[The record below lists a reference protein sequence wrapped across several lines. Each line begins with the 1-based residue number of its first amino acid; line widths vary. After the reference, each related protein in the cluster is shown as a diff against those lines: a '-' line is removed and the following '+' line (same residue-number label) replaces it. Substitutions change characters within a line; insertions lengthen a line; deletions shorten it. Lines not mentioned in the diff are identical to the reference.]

1 MRMLGWIYG
10 HTRTDRVQ
18 NYDIRERLGE
28 TPVEEKFV
36 QHRLRWYGD
45 IQRSPAEAPICN
57 GGNKTNR

>member
-1 MRMLGWIYG
+1 MLGWIYG

-36 QHRLRWYGD
+36 QHLLRWYGD
-45 IQRSPAEAPICN
+45 IQRSLAEAPICN
-57 GGNKTNR
+57 GGNKTNH